1 MNESPDTPPVPPP
14 GHLDATL
21 EQRLDHLHAALQA
34 AQDAEAHAE
43 RTHES
48 ARLTLE
54 AATYDLYAAKRLASA
69 AARAWH
75 RANGR
80 IERLSKKGR
89 AA

>member
-1 MNESPDTPPVPPP
+1 MNESLDTPTVPPP
-14 GHLDATL
+14 GQRDATPGH
-21 EQRLDHLHAALQA
+21 RLDRIHAALQA
-34 AQDAEAHAE
+34 AQDAEAGAE
-43 RTHES
+43 RTRED
-48 ARLTLE
+48 ARQALE
-54 AATYDLYAAKRLASA
+54 AATYALYEAERLASA

>member
-1 MNESPDTPPVPPP
+1 MYESLDTPPVPPP
-14 GHLDATL
+14 VPRGTTP

-34 AQDAEAHAE
+34 THAVEAACARAQDN
-43 RTHES
+43 
-48 ARLTLE
+48 ARQALE
-54 AATYDLYAAKRLASA
+54 AATYALYEAERLASA

-75 RANGR
+75 RANLR